1 MSTLETAQYY
11 YYGNALASTKE
22 LETSARAAPPRR
34 CPCFLMSAL
43 VGEHFKVVGDAP
55 GATTAPTSDACC

>member
-11 YYGNALASTKE
+11 YGNALASTKD
-22 LETSARAAPPRR
+22 
-34 CPCFLMSAL
+34 
-43 VGEHFKVVGDAP
+43 FKVVGDAL